1 MCGRFVQ
8 IKRRRD
14 YEEYMR
20 MLASRD
26 RKLDEHPS
34 WNIPPS
40 KQVWAVRQGGGELS
54 VDRLTWGWPAGV
66 EGRLVSNARV
76 ESAPEKPMFRD
87 AWLARR
93 CLVPVEGWYEWQALG
108 GGRKQPFYFTARSG
122 EPTLLAGLWAGDALV
137 LLTCAT
143 DGPLAAIHSRRPV
156 AVPLDAGRR
165 WCDPDAVWTGEEL
178 VGAMVTEESFDI
190 VPVSEAVNSTRQDG
204 PELVQRIEDA
214 KVARADLLL
223 PEF

>member
-14 YEEYMR
+14 YEEYLR
-20 MLASRD
+20 MLASLGP
-26 RKLDEHPS
+26 KLEEHSS

-40 KQVWAVRQGGGELS
+40 RAVWAVRQVGGEMRI
-54 VDRLTWGWPAGV
+54 DRLTWGWTAGA

-76 ESAPEKPMFRD
+76 ESAAEKPMFRES
-87 AWLARR
+87 WLARR
-93 CLVPVEGWYEWQALG
+93 CLVPVEGCYEWQTLG
-108 GGRKQPFYFTARSG
+108 GGRKQPFYFSARSG
-122 EPTLLAGLWAGDALV
+122 GPTLLAGLWTGDALV

-143 DGPLAAIHSRRPV
+143 RGPLAVVHSRRPV
-156 AVPLDAGRR
+156 AVRLEEGRR
-165 WCDPDAVWTGEEL
+165 WCDPTAVWTGEEL
-178 VGAMVTEESFDI
+178 AGVMVTEESFEV
-190 VPVSEAVNSTRQDG
+190 VPVSEAVNSTRRDG

-223 PEF
+223 PGF